1 MLYFGTLGDNTGN
14 RWPWDSHHV
23 TKHIMWPKLW
33 HTSWPNCRDPAIN
46 QITNVSNGSVSESSR
61 WDYRSEIGQI
71 NDKLM
76 WKVRSYNFWN
86 QGDISVDL
94 SVINLNKWFW
104 DKNVRFLSK
113 ITDNCMI
120 PYDSQIL
127 KFSYL
132 ITLLFWS
139 KLTIFEVMQTEK
151 GQFSTEIGRFYLK
164 YIHLGSF

>member
-1 MLYFGTLGDNTGN
+1 
-14 RWPWDSHHV
+14 
-23 TKHIMWPKLW
+23 MWPNISCDPMW
-33 HTSWPNCRDPAIN
+33 HRSWPNCRDPAIN

-113 ITDNCMI
+113 LDNGMNHGII
-120 PYDSQIL
+120 PKYWNSLPFYFFIKIDH
-127 KFSYL
+127 
-132 ITLLFWS
+132 FWS
-139 KLTIFEVMQTEK
+139 NANWK
-151 GQFSTEIGRFYLK
+151 GLFSTEIGHFKLK
-164 YIHLGSF
+164 QID